1 MGAAAMGVSVS
12 APGSSANLGAGFD
25 VLGLAVA
32 RRAEVGVGDVP
43 DRAQVAPETHPAA
56 VAHRAAGG
64 DGAVWVRS
72 DLPMGRGLGYSGAV
86 RVAGAMLA
94 LVQHLGPEAATDAAH
109 RAQVLGIVSDLEG
122 HPDNAAASV
131 HGGLVIAT
139 PDRVT
144 EAPISDGLR
153 LLVWVPSAIT
163 STDQS
168 RTRLDPMVTRLDA
181 VFNIGAVATFVI
193 ACGTG
198 EIDGLRSGCR
208 DRLHQD
214 TRLAI
219 SPGSAGVI
227 AALTEAGAAAWLS
240 GSGPTV
246 AAFVTADRVDAVIG
260 ALDPS
265 VLEGGRLDEVAV
277 DRRGVAVGA

>member
-1 MGAAAMGVSVS
+1 MAGSPTGVSVS

-32 RRAEVGVGDVP
+32 RRAEVGVGDAP

-94 LVQHLGPEAATDAAH
+94 LVERLGPEAAADPEQ
-109 RAQVLGIVSDLEG
+109 RQRVLGSVSDLEG

-131 HGGLVIAT
+131 YGGLVIAT
-139 PDRVT
+139 ADGVT
-144 EAPISDGLR
+144 EVRVADGLR
-153 LLVWVPSAIT
+153 LLVWVPSTTT

-168 RTRLDPMVTRLDA
+168 RTRLDPMVTRRDA
-181 VFNIGAVATFVI
+181 VFNIGAAATFVVS
-193 ACGTG
+193 CGTG
-198 EIDGLRSGCR
+198 SIDGLRAGCR
-208 DRLHQD
+208 DRLHQE
-214 TRLAI
+214 TRLAL
-219 SPGSAGVI
+219 SPGSAAVI
-227 AALTEAGAAAWLS
+227 GALTEAGAAAWLS

-246 AAFVTADRVDAVIG
+246 AAFVAVERLDAVIG
-260 ALDPS
+260 AVDPS
-265 VLEGGRLDEVAV
+265 VLDGGRLDEVSI